1 MKEEIEELFK
11 LRGKKFDERLDVLHK
26 KYKDNAAFKNE
37 VKLFITSGLKRT
49 GKNLDLIENEI
60 NLRNQLSEVS
70 QIISLSYIAKNYFGK
85 TRNWLYQRINGNT
98 VNGKQSKFTPDEL
111 VQLQAALKDVGKKI
125 GSLSIG

>member
-26 KYKDNAAFKNE
+26 KYKDNATFKNE
-37 VKLFITSGLKRT
+37 IKLFITSELKRA
-49 GKNLDLIENEI
+49 GKNLDLIEKEI
-60 NLRNQLSEVS
+60 NLRDQLSEVS
-70 QIISLSYIAKNYFGK
+70 QIISLSYITKNYFGK

-98 VNGKQSKFTPDEL
+98 VNGKQSKFTSDKL
-111 VQLQAALKDVGKKI
+111 LQLQAALKDVGKKI

>member
-1 MKEEIEELFK
+1 MKEEIEKLFK
-11 LRGKKFDERLDVLHK
+11 LRGKKFDERLDVLHE

-37 VKLFITSGLKRT
+37 VKLFITLGLKRT
-49 GKNLDLIENEI
+49 GKNLDLIEKEI
-60 NLRNQLSEVS
+60 NLRDQLSEVS

-111 VQLQAALKDVGKKI
+111 LQLQAALKDVGKKI